1 MTSGDRRA
9 VRVTMIV
16 PALLPARFLRQQ
28 SQRLKTSRIVH
39 VLAHTAE
46 QRGLRFLPLQPAA
59 GIKNALCRQ
68 QFAGDGY
75 RFPRQRVA
83 LPVEPARLFRRLL
96 EHQAL
101 ALAHR
106 HQLAVI
112 APAKILFLSVMP
124 DIAPL
129 SQLARAIEYITHPAL
144 QPLAEPAPD
153 ALIHRPGLR
162 LQVAARR
169 ILHKLPQRTVRRGMG
184 RQTPH
189 RIVSVTI
196 AAPQAVI

>member
-1 MTSGDRRA
+1 
-9 VRVTMIV
+9 MIV

-28 SQRLKTSRIVH
+28 RQRLKTSRIVH

-46 QRGLRFLPLQPAA
+46 QRFLRFLPLQPAA

-68 QFAGDGY
+68 RFAGDGY

-96 EHQAL
+96 EHPAPQPVIAVTHQPL

-112 APAKILFLSVMP
+112 VPAKILFLAVMP

-144 QPLAEPAPD
+144 LPLAEPAPG